1 MILEEDCFYLKNIV
15 MKRWNKISLNF
26 VLVNSLLFSWI
37 FINENSVFPLEDALP
52 MILIYF
58 IIISIQLII
67 IKYSKRL
74 DKLWYV
80 LFSSGNLIYFNLI
93 LNGEKNTTNL
103 VILLFFTSFFIL
115 ICHLKN
121 LLFIYI
127 FSSFFLFI
135 NFFKSTYDFQK
146 KEEEHKISDIY
157 KYRTKRNIFF
167 VGIDGMI
174 SSEMFAYV
182 FNSNSEAIR
191 KLDSL
196 NFQIIDFNSAGES
209 TLETYAKVISY
220 KQQLHPR
227 VYLQR
232 INSDKSAFNLETHL
246 SGYKKQFVFFSNY
259 FGGDPN
265 KIFDLYHPEHKSI
278 LNFTNFIDDRWGWYS
293 VRIFKLLMRDK
304 ENNFSYKKQMNNIY
318 EQIGKLD
325 LRNERWISIAHLWY
339 PGHTAGNYNS
349 SDWIQ
354 FTNYKN
360 YYEKSQVNLSFF
372 FDSITKNIL
381 KKDSKA
387 IIVFWGDHGAYFFK
401 GGKSIDQSTLI
412 KDKKM
417 VTLAVYPKNYLS
429 KSDIELLQANPEKL
443 FNIILNR
450 QYHTNQ

>member
-1 MILEEDCFYLKNIV
+1 

-26 VLVNSLLFSWI
+26 IIVNSLIFSWI

-67 IKYSKRL
+67 IKYAKWL
-74 DKLWYV
+74 DKFWYV

-103 VILLFFTSFFIL
+103 VILFFFTSFFIL

-135 NFFKSTYDFQK
+135 NLLKSINDFQK
-146 KEEEHKISDIY
+146 KDTVHKISDNH
-157 KYRTKRNIFF
+157 KNRNKRNIFF

-174 SSEMFAYV
+174 GSEMFAYI

-227 VYLQR
+227 MYLQT

-246 SGYKKQFVFFSNY
+246 SGYKKQFIFYSNY
-259 FGGDPN
+259 FGGNRN
-265 KIFDLYHPEHKSI
+265 KIFELYYPVQKSI
-278 LNFTNFIDDRWGWYS
+278 FNFTNFIDDRWGWYS
-293 VRIFKLLMRDK
+293 VRIFKLLTRNK

-318 EQIGKLD
+318 QQLSKLD
-325 LRNERWISIAHLWY
+325 LRNENWISISHLWY

-349 SDWIQ
+349 SDSIQ

-360 YYEKSQVNLSFF
+360 YYEKSQINLSFF

-381 KKDSKA
+381 KKDPKA
-387 IIVFWGDHGAYFFK
+387 IIVFWGDHGSYFFK
-401 GGKSIDQSTLI
+401 GQKSIDQSVLI

-417 VTLAVYPKNYLS
+417 VTLAIYPKNYLS
-429 KSDIELLQANPEKL
+429 KLDIEVLQANPEKL

-450 QYHTNQ
+450 QYHNNQ